1 MDQTR
6 KKRRRAEDT
15 GDGHSSSRVSSVTSC
30 DDFQCLM
37 TTFCQLKRP
46 MLGVGPSPPS
56 PPADS
61 NDREV
66 SMILGH
72 EQTQR

>member
-1 MDQTR
+1 M
-6 KKRRRAEDT
+6 
-15 GDGHSSSRVSSVTSC
+15 
-30 DDFQCLM
+30 FQ
-37 TTFCQLKRP
+37 QLKRP
-46 MLGVGPSPPS
+46 LLPVVPSPPS

-72 EQTQR
+72 DQTQR